1 MKKNLYETLRCEETK
16 LFFESA
22 MMTGSE
28 WGVQDAPGE
37 IPDVLDEFIF

>member
-1 MKKNLYETLRCEETK
+1 MKNNYETPRTEETR

-22 MMTGSE
+22 MMTGSD